1 MTGRPSDPNLDVLS
15 ALLNDGVIAY
25 PTEGVWGLGCLPT
38 SEIAVQRI
46 LNIKRRHREQGL
58 ILVGSKIA
66 HFDSYLEGLPNHK
79 VTELGRTWPAPVT
92 FLIPDNGFC
101 PDWVK
106 GNHSTVALRVSAHSV
121 VQSLCNLVN
130 GPIVSTS
137 ANRSG
142 CAPALTEAAV
152 RSVFGT
158 EIDLIVSGELSGPEG
173 PSEIRDL
180 LLYTKFQ
187 KGKFNVM

>member
-1 MTGRPSDPNLDVLS
+1 MTGRSSGLNLDVLS

-25 PTEGVWGLGCLPT
+25 PTEGVWGLGCLPS

-58 ILVGSKIA
+58 ILVGAEIG
-66 HFDSYLEGLPNHK
+66 HFDSYLKGLPNHK
-79 VTELGRTWPAPVT
+79 LTELRRTWPAPVT

-106 GNHSTVALRVSAHSV
+106 GNHGTVALRVSAHSV

-152 RSVFGT
+152 SSVFGT
-158 EIDLIVSGELSGPEG
+158 EIDLIVSGELSGSEG

-180 LLYTKFQ
+180 LSGEVFRQ
-187 KGKFNVM
+187 GRVV